1 MGGGLM
7 QLVASGAQDIYL
19 TGNPQITFFKVVFK
33 RHTNFSIEPV
43 EQSWSGTVN
52 YGSTVSC
59 LVNRTGDL
67 LYSMHVILSLP
78 AIDAS
83 NISWGYVNRLG
94 HALIN
99 NIKLEIGGQVIDQQY
114 GDWLNIWYE
123 LSHKTGQEPSYNAM
137 IGNISQL
144 TSISVNAKPN
154 YILYIPVQFWFN
166 RHSGLALPI
175 IALQYHEIRITLV
188 LNEWSNCINFIGN
201 TIPKQQNIVNGMLLI
216 DYVYLDS
223 DERNKFAQASHEYL
237 IEQVQNDLQE
247 SIIGTSNTY
256 RLNFY
261 NPTKNIIWATHLSRY
276 ANRTNWLTHANLTYG
291 NWNLARNRFANLM
304 VLACSAP
311 VSGTTN
317 TDKPIIT
324 STSTDTTIQLPISYI
339 IPSYLTTLNLGEI
352 VKLNCMPTGGFTQTM
367 LDKVNILWIIDT
379 IIYKNN
385 NPQYI
390 VILLSNAI
398 VLSNTLSIEDIS
410 QPISILNTSNI
421 STTGNL
427 ILTNY
432 NVSIIDSFNYAN
444 FVDGTDNPV
453 IQGLIQLNGH
463 DRFQIIDGNYLNY
476 VQPFQ
481 HFSNTPADGIN
492 MFSFALKPEDY
503 QPTGTCNFSRV
514 DNATLQVNLGLYN
527 APTNSTTYQ
536 NYIGTNNSSY
546 INVFAVNY
554 NVLRIMSGMA
564 GLQYN
569 A

>member
-43 EQSWSGTVN
+43 EQPWFGEPDFGKTV
-52 YGSTVSC
+52 TC
-59 LVNRTGDL
+59 TINRTGDL
-67 LYSMHVILSLP
+67 LYSMHVIISLP

-123 LSHKTGQEPSYNAM
+123 LSHKTGQENSYNAM

-144 TSISVNAKPN
+144 TSISVNPKPN

-175 IALQYHEIRITLV
+175 IALQYHDVRISVTL
-188 LNEWSNCINFIGN
+188 NTWENCVNYMGN
-201 TIPKQQNIVNGMLLI
+201 TIPPTQKMVSAGCFLLI

-223 DERNKFAQASHEYL
+223 DERKKFAQVSHEYL
-237 IEQVQNDLQE
+237 IEQVQYDLQE
-247 SIIGTSNTY
+247 TIVGSYNTY

-261 NPTKNIIWATHLSRY
+261 NPTKYIVWATHLDRY
-276 ANRTNWLTHANLTYG
+276 VNSNNWLTHANITG
-291 NWNLARNRFANLM
+291 GDWNLARNRFAQLM
-304 VLACSAP
+304 VIACSTP
-311 VSGTTN
+311 VSGTTS
-317 TDKPIIT
+317 TDQPIIT
-324 STSTDTTIQLPISYI
+324 NTTIQLPVSYI
-339 IPSYLTTLNLGEI
+339 ISSYLPTLNPGEI
-352 VKLNCMPTGGFTQTM
+352 VQLNCMPTGGFTQTM
-367 LDKVNILWIIDT
+367 LNKVNILWIIDE
-379 IIYKNN
+379 IIYNN
-385 NPQYI
+385 TQPQYI
-390 VILLSNAI
+390 VILLTNA
-398 VLSNTLSIEDIS
+398 VVVSNTLSIEDIS
-410 QPISILNTSNI
+410 QPINILQVNMN
-421 STTGNL
+421 TTGNL

-432 NVSIIDSFNYAN
+432 NVSIIDTFNYAN

-453 IQGLIQLNGH
+453 VQGLLQLNGH

-481 HFSNTPADGIN
+481 HFSNTPSDGIN
-492 MFSFALKPEDY
+492 MFSFALKPEEY

-514 DNATLQVNLGLYN
+514 DNASLQVNLGLYN
-527 APTNSTTYQ
+527 SPTNSTTYQ
-536 NYIGTNNSSY
+536 NYIGTNNSSF
-546 INVFAVNY
+546 INIFAVNY